1 MTSLL
6 TIKLALKYANL
17 REVESMRAIARAHQG
32 RNLAE
37 FEKVLRDYKEGN
49 VYYLTL

>member
-17 REVESMRAIARAHQG
+17 REVESMRAIAWAHQEQ
-32 RNLAE
+32 NLVE
-37 FEKVLRDYKEGN
+37 FERVLRDYKDGA
-49 VYYLTL
+49 